1 VDDTPLRA
9 GREVPVPRRIAGQNL
24 KMSESARKSGAKG
37 PVVAELLVERDG
49 TVSDV
54 HFLGEVPILSVEVL
68 RLVKG
73 WAFEPTLKDG
83 KPVRVLLTMSFSFS
97 P

>member
-1 VDDTPLRA
+1 V
-9 GREVPVPRRIAGQNL
+9 
-24 KMSESARKSGAKG
+24 
-37 PVVAELLVERDG
+37 
-49 TVSDV
+49 
-54 HFLGEVPILSVEVL
+54 
-68 RLVKG
+68 VKG